1 MMSAWANSPLTY
13 PPIPCLICVAY
24 VHTIIQI
31 NIPEY
36 FIKNDAGYVRDSTWM
51 KKTEDDATSDVPILV
66 TAADTFYGFQS
77 LNKRSN

>member
-13 PPIPCLICVAY
+13 PPIPYLICVAY

-36 FIKNDAGYVRDSTWM
+36 FIKNDAGYVRDTSWM

-66 TAADTFYGFQS
+66 TAADTFYWFQP
-77 LNKRSN
+77 LNKRSY